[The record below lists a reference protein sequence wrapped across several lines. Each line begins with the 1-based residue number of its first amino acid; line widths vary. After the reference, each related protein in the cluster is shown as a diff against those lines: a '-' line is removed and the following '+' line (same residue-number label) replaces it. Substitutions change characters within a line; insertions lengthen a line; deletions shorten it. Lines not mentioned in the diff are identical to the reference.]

1 VVVSAGQVQEFGA
14 QYPND
19 EPACCPP
26 SYLRRTIVYE
36 EGFFRVIA
44 SDTVAPNVVPASQL

>member
-1 VVVSAGQVQEFGA
+1 MAAGQIQEYAA

-26 SYLRRTIVYE
+26 SYLRRTIAFE
-36 EGFFRVIA
+36 DGFFRVIA
-44 SDTVAPNVVPASQL
+44 TETVLPNAVPASQV